1 MNKITLVAGTFLSV
15 SAIVAVANATSIV
28 KSSCTELSNGDFEL
42 IATASDNLSDDATL
56 TIGSST
62 GLTGSIDNDEF
73 WYTGSVDCEDNFSI
87 VDGSTTYDLQ

>member
-1 MNKITLVAGTFLSV
+1 MNKITLAAGAILSM
-15 SAIVAVANATSIV
+15 SAIVAVANATTIV